1 MNNGKQIKVL
11 FVCMGNICRSPTAE
25 GVFNK
30 LLEDKGA
37 SARFHVDSAGTIDY
51 HVGNQPD
58 SRAQKAAR
66 QRNIDL
72 STIRARKVMV
82 EDFTEFDYLLAMDE
96 ENYAN
101 MIALCPDLHQH
112 KVKLF
117 LDYAPHRS
125 ESEVPD
131 PYFGGTNGFEKVLD
145 LVEEASLGLYK
156 AILDKD
162 TVR

>member
-1 MNNGKQIKVL
+1 MNQDNIVKIL

-30 LLEDKGA
+30 LLEDNGTA
-37 SARFHVDSAGTIDY
+37 ARFEVDSAGTIAY
-51 HVGNQPD
+51 HIGEQPD

-72 STIRARKVMV
+72 STIRARKVLS
-82 EDFTEFDYLLAMDE
+82 EDFVEFDYLLAMDE

-101 MIALCPDLHQH
+101 MLAICPQHHQH

-125 ESEVPD
+125 ELEVPD
-131 PYFGGTNGFEKVLD
+131 PYYGGANGFENVLD
-145 LVEEASLGLYK
+145 LVEEASEGLYNSIMK
-156 AILDKD
+156 K
-162 TVR
+162 